1 VTFVERGIRVAK
13 GENSNVSKAQ
23 RMVRQQVAAER
34 KRRARILVTVAAVA
48 VLVIA
53 IIVGLSVYKSDQPP
67 AVVIPA
73 GASDVG
79 GTQSGLV
86 AAGNGPVKVEVYFD
100 FLCPFCK
107 QFEATVTP
115 TLDQFVAAG
124 KITLVWH
131 PLGFLDSH
139 SKPTGYST
147 HAAAS
152 SGCASDAGKLKPYGE
167 ALFAAQPAEG
177 GPGLSDDQLID
188 IAGNVGIINP
198 AFSACVRESRYA
210 PWVGQLTNQAV
221 QRGVTAT
228 PTVLVNGKPVQPP
241 TAEAI
246 TAAVNAAS

>member
-1 VTFVERGIRVAK
+1 VANSAK
-13 GENSNVSKAQ
+13 GGDSEKGSNVSKAQ

-48 VLVIA
+48 ILAIA
-53 IIVGLSVYKSDQPP
+53 IIVGLSVYKTSRPQAVIPP
-67 AVVIPA
+67 AGV
-73 GASDVG
+73 SDVG
-79 GTQSGLV
+79 GNQSGLV
-86 AAGNGPVKVEVYFD
+86 AAGTGPVKVEVYFD

-115 TLDQFVAAG
+115 TLDQLVAAG
-124 KITLVWH
+124 KITLIWH

-139 SKPTGYST
+139 SNPAGYST

-152 SGCASDAGKLKPYGE
+152 AGCASDAGKLKPYGE

-177 GPGLSDDQLID
+177 GPGLSDDRLID
-188 IAGNVGIINP
+188 IAGNAGIINP
-198 AFSACVRESRYA
+198 AFAACVRDAKYA

-228 PTVLVNGKPVQPP
+228 PTVLVNGKQVQP
-241 TAEAI
+241 TADAI

>member
-1 VTFVERGIRVAK
+1 MTK
-13 GENSNVSKAQ
+13 GSNSNVSKAQ
-23 RMVRQQVAAER
+23 RMVKQQMAAER

-48 VLVIA
+48 VLVVA
-53 IIVGLSVYKSDQPP
+53 IIVGFAVYRSQKPA

-73 GASDVG
+73 GVSDVG
-79 GTQSGLV
+79 GNQSGLV

-115 TLDQFVAAG
+115 SLDQLVAAG
-124 KITLVWH
+124 KITLIWH

-152 SGCASDAGKLKPYGE
+152 AGCASDAAKLKPYGE
-167 ALFAAQPAEG
+167 ALFAAQPPEG
-177 GPGLSDDQLID
+177 GPGLSDDQLIE
-188 IAGNVGIINP
+188 IAGNAGIINP
-198 AFSACVRESRYA
+198 AFAACVRDAKYA
-210 PWVGQLTNQAV
+210 PWVTQLTNQAV

-241 TAEAI
+241 TAEA
-246 TAAVNAAS
+246 VNAAVTAAS

>member
-1 VTFVERGIRVAK
+1 MAK
-13 GENSNVSKAQ
+13 GSDSNVTKAQ
-23 RMVRQQVAAER
+23 RMVRQQVADER

-53 IIVGLSVYKSDQPP
+53 IIVGLSVYRTSRPP

-79 GTQSGLV
+79 GAKSGLV

-115 TLDQFVAAG
+115 TLDQMVSAG
-124 KITLVWH
+124 KITLIWH

-147 HAAAS
+147 HSAAS
-152 SGCASDAGKLKPYGE
+152 AGCASDAAKLKPYGE
-167 ALFAAQPAEG
+167 ALFAAQPPEG

-188 IAGNVGIINP
+188 IAGNAGIINP
-198 AFSACVRESRYA
+198 AFAACVRDGKDA
-210 PWVGQLTNQAV
+210 PWVTQLTNQAV
-221 QRGVTAT
+221 ERGVTAT
-228 PTVLVNGKPVQPP
+228 PTVLVNGKVVQPP
-241 TAEAI
+241 TAEAV
-246 TAAVNAAS
+246 TAAVNAA

>member
-1 VTFVERGIRVAK
+1 VANSAKDGDSAK
-13 GENSNVSKAQ
+13 GQRSNVSKAQ
-23 RMVRQQVAAER
+23 RMVREQMAAER
-34 KRRARILVTVAAVA
+34 QRRARILVTAAAVA

-53 IIVGLSVYKSDQPP
+53 IIVGLSVYRTSRPP

-73 GASDVG
+73 GVSDVG
-79 GTQSGLV
+79 GRQSGLV
-86 AAGNGPVKVEVYFD
+86 AAGSGPVKVEVYFD

-131 PLGFLDSH
+131 PLGFLDAH
-139 SKPTGYST
+139 SNPSGYST

-152 SGCASDAGKLKPYGE
+152 AGCASDAGKLKPYGE
-167 ALFAAQPAEG
+167 ALFAAQPPEG
-177 GPGLSDDQLID
+177 GPGLSDDRLID
-188 IAGNVGIINP
+188 IAGNAGIINP
-198 AFSACVRESRYA
+198 AFAACVRDGRYA

-228 PTVLVNGKPVQPP
+228 PTVLVNGKVVQP
-241 TAEAI
+241 TSEAV

>member
-1 VTFVERGIRVAK
+1 MAK
-13 GENSNVSKAQ
+13 GSDSDVTKAQ

-48 VLVIA
+48 VLVVA
-53 IIVGLSVYKSDQPP
+53 IIVGLSVYRTSRPP

-79 GTQSGLV
+79 GSKSGLV

-115 TLDQFVAAG
+115 TLDQMVSAG
-124 KITLVWH
+124 KITLIWH

-147 HAAAS
+147 HSAAS
-152 SGCASDAGKLKPYGE
+152 AGCASDAAKLKAYGE
-167 ALFAAQPAEG
+167 ALFAAQPPEG

-188 IAGNVGIINP
+188 IAGNAGIINP
-198 AFSACVRESRYA
+198 AFASCVRDAKYA
-210 PWVGQLTNQAV
+210 PWVAQLTNQAV
-221 QRGVTAT
+221 ERGVTAT
-228 PTVLVNGKPVQPP
+228 PTVLVNGKVVQPP
-241 TAEAI
+241 TAEAV
-246 TAAVNAAS
+246 TAAVNAA